1 MILKMLEVC
10 DVRSWLP
17 KTDDN
22 DRAHKND
29 ANTLFLH
36 MVNASLCTSA
46 SYKQF
51 KSLVFGILKT
61 LCYFKDPL
69 PLRTG
74 FSHKMR
80 SMQYVW
86 HMLHLIVARQ
96 ILITLSSCTSEFSSI
111 SGKDA
116 ELNRQFPL
124 GIDLNKIL
132 PVVRIKAKNS
142 DIHFS

>member
-46 SYKQF
+46 SYK
-51 KSLVFGILKT
+51 
-61 LCYFKDPL
+61 
-69 PLRTG
+69 
-74 FSHKMR
+74 
-80 SMQYVW
+80 
-86 HMLHLIVARQ
+86 
-96 ILITLSSCTSEFSSI
+96 
-111 SGKDA
+111 
-116 ELNRQFPL
+116 
-124 GIDLNKIL
+124 
-132 PVVRIKAKNS
+132 
-142 DIHFS
+142 